1 MSLGR
6 PKSGKKDNRITK
18 NNYWYLWINNSNL
31 FFNKW
36 PNNLNINLGKSID
49 KMIAILAL
57 NFQDVFAFLLEN
69 KEAKVK
75 KKKNVYFIRFVHCWN
90 NFALRMEMDVDFLQ
104 SSLTNILH

>member
-69 KEAKVK
+69 KEANVK
-75 KKKNVYFIRFVHCWN
+75 KKCLLHSFC
-90 NFALRMEMDVDFLQ
+90 ALLE
-104 SSLTNILH
+104 